1 MELYEYS
8 KWESV
13 ESTKLLQR
21 PEFIKFKNAGVY
33 FLSQNGEIN
42 YVGQSNNN
50 VLSRIWAHI
59 LEGKKEFT
67 HFSYLLCKPEESWRY
82 ESEFIMKL
90 TPLYNTK
97 IDVNDSIYRM
107 GFIHGLA
114 NVSGTI
120 DYCVIDEKLYL
131 DFSKITGPNNLP
143 IKKSD
148 IKKSAPNSNVGR
160 TMRDYWSE
168 PHRKI
173 KHEIMLYLH
182 NDPEMY
188 YEETRRMV
196 YSVNKT
202 HNIDKSVF
210 MDLVN
215 ESANEMKAYH
225 EKEERKRISKTEA
238 FNELFTNFIE
248 ELPK

>member
-1 MELYEYS
+1 MELYQYS

-13 ESTKLLQR
+13 ESTRLLSK
-21 PEFIKFKNAGVY
+21 PEFIKFKHAGIY

-50 VLSRIWAHI
+50 VLSRIWTHI
-59 LEGKKEFT
+59 LESKKQFT
-67 HFSYLLCKPEESWRY
+67 HFCYLLCKPDESWIY

-97 IDVNDSIYRM
+97 IDGNDSVYRI
-107 GFIHGLA
+107 GFLHGLP

-120 DYCVIDEKLYL
+120 NYCVIDEKLYL
-131 DFSKITGPNNLP
+131 DFSKIIGIDNMP

-148 IKKSAPNSNVGR
+148 IKKSPPNSNIGR
-160 TMRDYWSE
+160 TLRDYWSE
-168 PHRKI
+168 PNRKI
-173 KHEIMLYLH
+173 KQEITLCLH
-182 NDPEMY
+182 NDPEMLH
-188 YEETRRMV
+188 EETRRMV
-196 YSVNKT
+196 YSINKQY
-202 HNIDKSVF
+202 NIAKSDF

-215 ESANEMKAYH
+215 EASNETKAYH

-238 FNELFTNFIE
+238 FNELFTNFIN